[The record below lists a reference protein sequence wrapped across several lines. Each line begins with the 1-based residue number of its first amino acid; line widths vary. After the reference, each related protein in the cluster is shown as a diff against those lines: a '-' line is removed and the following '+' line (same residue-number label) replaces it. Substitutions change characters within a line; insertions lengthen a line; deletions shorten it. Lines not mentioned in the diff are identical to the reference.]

1 MKIVKIPDYVQDVLE
16 IFEQSGF
23 EAYVVGGCVRDSIM
37 QRVPDDWDVCTS
49 AMPDEVIDLFKGKM
63 PTIPTG
69 IKHGTVTVLSDK
81 KPVEVTTYR
90 VDGEYSDSR
99 RPDSVKFVR
108 SLIDDLARR
117 DFTMNAIAYNP
128 QSGIVD
134 PFGGE
139 TDIKSKLIRCVG
151 EPRKRF
157 SEDVLRI
164 LRALRFSAVCG
175 FEIEENTSK
184 AILGLSENICEI
196 AVERIYKE
204 FKKLI
209 LADKSSCVITK
220 YREVFEKILPECFGE
235 TFFDESMCGKADL
248 LPKRVDLRL
257 AVLALMADEPKVV
270 SRRLKVESKTAKTI
284 DIIVESIGL
293 LPPES
298 EKETVRFMSEH
309 GDFYAE
315 SVTLF
320 NRVFENTEAWDK
332 VYKNI
337 KRAEEENACR
347 SLRQLDI
354 NGFDL
359 CELGIY
365 GPQIGDTMKA
375 LLGAVIDKKCE
386 NTKEELI
393 KLANSIKI

>member
-1 MKIVKIPDYVQDVLE
+1 MRTVKIPEYVQNVLE

-37 QRVPDDWDVCTS
+37 QRTPDDWDVCTS
-49 AMPDEVIDLFKGKM
+49 AMPNEVIDLFKGKM

-108 SLIDDLARR
+108 SLREDLARR
-117 DFTMNAIAYNP
+117 DFTMNAVAYNP
-128 QSGIVD
+128 KNGMVD

-139 TDIKSKLIRCVG
+139 EDIKRNIIRCVG
-151 EPRKRF
+151 EPKKRF
-157 SEDVLRI
+157 SEDALRI
-164 LRALRFSAVCG
+164 LRALRFSAVCE
-175 FEIEENTSK
+175 FEIEEETSK
-184 AILGLSENICEI
+184 AIFELSENVCEV
-196 AVERIYKE
+196 AYERIYKE
-204 FKKLI
+204 IKKLI
-209 LADKSSCVITK
+209 LTDSPSCVITK
-220 YREVFEKILPECFGE
+220 YREVFEKILPECFDE
-235 TFFDESMCGKADL
+235 PFFDERKCKNVDL

-257 AVLALMADEPKVV
+257 AALAVMADEPKTV

-284 DIIVESIGL
+284 GIVAESTKL
-293 LPPES
+293 SPPEN
-298 EKETVRFMSEH
+298 EKETVRFMSEL

-315 SVTLF
+315 SVALF
-320 NRVFENTEAWDK
+320 NRVFENADAWNR

-337 KRAEEENACR
+337 KKAEEENVCR
-347 SLRQLDI
+347 SVRQLDI
-354 NGFDL
+354 SGFDL
-359 CELGIY
+359 CELGIR

-375 LLGAVIDKKCE
+375 LLSAVMDKKCE
-386 NTKEELI
+386 NTREELI